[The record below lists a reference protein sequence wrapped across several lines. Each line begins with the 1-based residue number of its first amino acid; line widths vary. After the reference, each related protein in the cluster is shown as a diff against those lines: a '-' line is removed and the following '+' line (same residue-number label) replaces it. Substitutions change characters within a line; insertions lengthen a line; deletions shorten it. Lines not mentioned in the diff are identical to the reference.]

1 MQIVAIVLAA
11 VFLLWLICMFI
22 VAYILF
28 VMHLKR
34 NKAGK
39 WDRID
44 FGDTPLQDQMY
55 KQGAKWSEENAVYKR
70 DVHIINDGLNLYGE
84 YYDFGNDKVALFV
97 PGRTDSL
104 TYSYYFT
111 KPYVDSG
118 YNILVID
125 MRAHGLSEG
134 TYNTIGFKECGDIIK
149 WIELLREECDIK
161 SVVLHSLC
169 MGVPSVLYALISDK
183 CPDCVDGVIVEG
195 MYTTFYETFKNHA
208 VHLGYPTFPAL
219 QLMEVWMKLF
229 IGKTM
234 YYGPINV
241 IDQVRTPMLML
252 HGKQDVFS
260 LPDKAEEL
268 YEKCGSA
275 MKELVWFEEGEHSQL
290 RITNEESYDRAI
302 RDFLRRVNANN
313 EKTEE

>member
-1 MQIVAIVLAA
+1 MQIVAIVLVAA
-11 VFLLWLICMFI
+11 FLLWLICMFI

-44 FGDTPLQDQMY
+44 FGETPLQDQMY
-55 KQGAKWSEENAVYKR
+55 KQGAKWSRENTAYKK
-70 DVHIINDGLNLYGE
+70 DVHIVNDGLNLYGE
-84 YYDFGNDKVALFV
+84 YYDYGYDKAAVFV

-125 MRAHGLSEG
+125 MRAHGWSEG
-134 TYNTIGFKECGDIIK
+134 TYNTIGFKEYGDVIK
-149 WIELLREECDIK
+149 WIEFLREECRMK
-161 SVVLHSLC
+161 SVVMHALC

-183 CPDCVDGVIVEG
+183 CPDCVNAVVVEG

-208 VHLGYPTFPAL
+208 VYLGYPTFPAL

-229 IGKTM
+229 IGKSM

-241 IDQVRTPMLML
+241 IDQIRTPMLML

-260 LPDKAEEL
+260 LPDKAVEL
-268 YEKCGSA
+268 YEKCGSS
-275 MKELVWFEEGEHSQL
+275 MKELVWFEEGDHSQL

-302 RDFLRRVNANN
+302 RDFLRRVHTYN
-313 EKTEE
+313 EKAE